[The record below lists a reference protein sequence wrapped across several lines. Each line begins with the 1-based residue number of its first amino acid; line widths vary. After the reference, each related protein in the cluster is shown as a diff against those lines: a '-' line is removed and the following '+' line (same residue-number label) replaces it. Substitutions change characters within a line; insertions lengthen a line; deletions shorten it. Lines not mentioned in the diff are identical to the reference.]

1 MVNAYFLDTSA
12 LVKKYM
18 TETGSTWIETLTDAE
33 SDNKIILAR
42 VTWVE
47 TLSAFTRLHRENRID
62 LNVLNQTIN
71 VFKADW
77 ESQFQIVEVK
87 KSDYEKAG
95 ELLKKHP
102 LRAYDSIQLACALKI
117 HSAFAQTAPQAFT
130 FASADDR
137 LINAAQAEGMQVE
150 NPNNHSEISRF

>member
-1 MVNAYFLDTSA
+1 MVNSYFLDTSA

-18 TETGSTWIETLTDAE
+18 TETGSIWIETLTDAD
-33 SDNKIILAR
+33 SVNKIILAR

-62 LNVLNQTIN
+62 MNVLTQTIN
-71 VFKADW
+71 VFKLDW
-77 ESQFQIVEVK
+77 ESQFQIVEVE

-95 ELLKKHP
+95 ELLKMHP

-117 HSAFAQTAPQAFT
+117 YSAFTRTAPQAFT
-130 FASADDR
+130 FVSADER
-137 LINAAQAEGMQVE
+137 LINAAQAEEIQID
-150 NPNNHSEISRF
+150 NPNNHS

>member
-18 TETGSTWIETLTDAE
+18 TETGSTWVEALTDPE

-47 TLSAFTRLHRENRID
+47 TLSAFSRLQRESKID
-62 LNVLNQTIN
+62 ANLLAQTVQ
-71 VFKADW
+71 VFKTDW
-77 ESQFQIVEVK
+77 AAQYQIVEVE
-87 KSDYEKAG
+87 KSDFERAG
-95 ELLKKHP
+95 DLVQKHP

-117 HSAFAQTAPQAFT
+117 YSAFAQTAPNTFT
-130 FASADDR
+130 FVSADGR
-137 LINAAQAEGMQVE
+137 LINAAQVEGLNVE
-150 NPNNHSEISRF
+150 NPNNHP